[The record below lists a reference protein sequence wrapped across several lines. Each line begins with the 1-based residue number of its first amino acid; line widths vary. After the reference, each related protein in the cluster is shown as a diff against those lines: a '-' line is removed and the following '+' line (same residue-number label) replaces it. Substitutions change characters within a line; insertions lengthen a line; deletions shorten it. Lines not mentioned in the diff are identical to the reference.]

1 MENNPNEISN
11 FDQLMKKY
19 LKDQKPILSE
29 IDYKTP
35 LKEISPIEP
44 LIFKNE
50 PLSMNNNNSKKINNF
65 EPIYDNDNIESYNFK
80 LNQNQN
86 YNNNIN
92 NNYPPYMK
100 NDLDLNENKFITPSK
115 PINQKTAKS
124 YINSSIEREKIAKEE
139 KKKKQLEYQ
148 KMLDE
153 QIKEKKERQRKE
165 REKRLLEE
173 KNFEEKFKLENEMY
187 EQPIKPSNKKY
198 RNISNIFSEDNENN
212 NNNINI
218 NNPNINNNNINNNN
232 NNINEEPEYEPNYQN
247 EINNNNNNNNRM
259 IRRTKSQPH
268 FEVMNQN
275 LFQPIN
281 NINNQKFQNPP
292 QYRELDLP
300 QNSNSNPNLIQ
311 PPIPIEHLVSTSTQI
326 PNQFLTPVNQNQ
338 NNNNNYLLPAYR
350 TQNNYYPSSR
360 QNKNLNINYNQNI
373 QNPSQEINQYLT
385 QRQYN
390 EYHPPKLQQRISS
403 DLGSNTNISIS
414 PSNYPTCYQMP
425 FNNNLMN
432 SSPNV
437 NFNNNSQNV
446 NELFNMN
453 LNNMNN
459 INNQNYIGKI
469 IEMFF
474 HEQEKILESYKETI
488 EKLKNERDE
497 AIYRNRANEQ
507 KILALQKTQKEQDLL
522 AKNLGYF
529 PFKNGYQQN
538 LEKTLDSIMQKNEEE
553 DYNNLNNNINNNN
566 IQENFNNMNNTSNL
580 SDSKLA
586 SLVASTKLV
595 KVNNGDNKE
604 LLETWK
610 KEEKDNKNKN
620 NKIIQDLNYEN
631 NQKKKLQFNGMDT
644 NSFMEKINLINN
656 KILEPPEEPQKYLN
670 ANNFSLISKTQKNDD
685 KSFANEISNIN
696 SNKET
701 SNNNNS
707 NNITTDIKIT
717 NNNNNTENDNIENT
731 NNRDE
736 ISIYTKKNI
745 DDDKDDIRKTES
757 NNINKDISDINNNDI
772 MLNNVHNI
780 VMENL
785 DNNIS
790 YSTQLKEKLE
800 KEKKLQEL
808 NKLNNNNNNISEK
821 EDKISKYTDVE
832 KTKYQNY
839 TFKQLNFSNSKH
851 YEIKSDFNDINRI
864 KVNPNL
870 KNIDN
875 NLTVSSKKNEK
886 GKNPFDN
893 IISNDDEEENIINTD
908 NNNTTINKKESNKE
922 KSEYIDEDINDMPNL
937 DSPRNNDSQNFDIQR
952 NTNIENKNEEA
963 SYYSTNRKEEDI
975 INRLHFFDE
984 DNLSPKITLEK
995 KQSDI
1000 NQKFNNINLEL
1011 NDSTF
1016 KKNSELINNNNINN
1030 NDNIQNNNLNELSK
1044 RSIRPPTNLSLEKIT
1059 SLNNLYDEF
1068 KKKKDTL
1075 NETNNSN
1082 MNNSLLKESLNT
1094 FTQNLNKKWKDLTND
1109 EIKNIKNKRDKH
1121 YNEEVSNISNNNT
1134 TNNNNNT
1141 INVIL
1146 ENNNLEE
1153 FDKFED
1159 EKIFDKVNQFT
1170 KVALNELKQS
1180 QLSVFSKEK
1189 TIKKYN

>member
-1 MENNPNEISN
+1 MENNLNEVSN
-11 FDQLMKKY
+11 FDQLMQKY
-19 LKDQKPILSE
+19 LKDQKQILTE

-50 PLSMNNNNSKKINNF
+50 PMSMNNNNSKKINNI
-65 EPIYDNDNIESYNFK
+65 EPIYDNENIESYNYK
-80 LNQNQN
+80 LNQNYHN
-86 YNNNIN
+86 M
-92 NNYPPYMK
+92 NNYPYIN
-100 NDLDLNENKFITPSK
+100 NDNDMNENKFITPIK
-115 PINQKTAKS
+115 PINQKISKS
-124 YINSSIEREKIAKEE
+124 YINSSIEREKLAKEE

-173 KNFEEKFKLENEMY
+173 KNFEEKFKLENEIY
-187 EQPIKPSNKKY
+187 EQPIKISNKKY
-198 RNISNIFSEDNENN
+198 RNISNIFSEEIEPNNN

-218 NNPNINNNNINNNN
+218 NNLNNN
-232 NNINEEPEYEPNYQN
+232 NNINRNNINYNNNINEEQEYEQNYQN
-247 EINNNNNNNNRM
+247 ELNNNNRM

-268 FEVMNQN
+268 FEVMNN
-275 LFQPIN
+275 KLFQPIN
-281 NINNQKFQNPP
+281 NPNFQNPP
-292 QYRELDLP
+292 PYPDIDSQ

-311 PPIPIEHLVSTSTQI
+311 PQIPIEHLVSTSTQI
-326 PNQFLTPVNQNQ
+326 PNQFLTPANQ
-338 NNNNNYLLPAYR
+338 NNYLFPAYK

-360 QNKNLNINYNQNI
+360 QNKNINLNYNQNI
-373 QNPSQEINQYLT
+373 QNPSQDINQYLT

-390 EYHPPKLQQRISS
+390 EYHPPKLQQPISS

-414 PSNYPTCYQMP
+414 PSNFPTCYQMP

-453 LNNMNN
+453 MNNMNN
-459 INNQNYIGKI
+459 INNQNYFKI

-474 HEQEKILESYKETI
+474 HEQEKIMESYKETI

-497 AIYRNRANEQ
+497 ALYRNRANEQ
-507 KILALQKTQKEQDLL
+507 KILALEKMQKDKELL
-522 AKNLGYF
+522 EKNLGYF

-538 LEKTLDSIMQKNEEE
+538 LEKTLDSIMQKNEDY
-553 DYNNLNNNINNNN
+553 DYNNINNMNNINNNKN
-566 IQENFNNMNNTSNL
+566 IRDMSNISNI
-580 SDSKLA
+580 SDSKLN
-586 SLVASTKLV
+586 SLIASTKLV

-610 KEEKDNKNKN
+610 KEEKIEINKDNNNNKNKN
-620 NKIIQDLNYEN
+620 NNNNNKIIKEVNYEN
-631 NQKKKLQFNGMDT
+631 NQKKKLRFNGMDT
-644 NSFMEKINLINN
+644 NSFMEKINAINN

-670 ANNFSLISKTQKNDD
+670 VNNLSLISKTQKNDE

-717 NNNNNTENDNIENT
+717 NNNNDNIDNM
-731 NNRDE
+731 NIKDE
-736 ISIYTKKNI
+736 ISYYTKK
-745 DDDKDDIRKTES
+745 DKDDDIRNTD
-757 NNINKDISDINNNDI
+757 NDIIKDNSDINKNDI

-800 KEKKLQEL
+800 KERKLKEQ
-808 NKLNNNNNNISEK
+808 NKLNINNNNISEK
-821 EDKISKYTDVE
+821 EDKISKYTDIE

-839 TFKQLNFSNSKH
+839 TFKQLNFSNSKQN
-851 YEIKSDFNDINRI
+851 ELKIEFNDNT
-864 KVNPNL
+864 KVKLNPNL

-875 NLTVSSKKNEK
+875 NLTVSSKKNDKE
-886 GKNPFDN
+886 KNPFDN
-893 IISNDDEEENIINTD
+893 IISKDDEEENIINTD
-908 NNNTTINKKESNKE
+908 INNNTNKNKKDKD

-952 NTNIENKNEEA
+952 NTNIDNKNEE

-984 DNLSPKITLEK
+984 DNLSPKIKLEK
-995 KQSDI
+995 KQSKI

-1016 KKNSELINNNNINN
+1016 KKNSENINNN
-1030 NDNIQNNNLNELSK
+1030 NDNIQNNDLNELSK

-1059 SLNNLYDEF
+1059 SLNNLYDQL
-1068 KKKKDTL
+1068 KKKKDSL
-1075 NETNNSN
+1075 NETNNSIIN
-1082 MNNSLLKESLNT
+1082 NNINNNNNDNNNSLLKESLNT

-1109 EIKNIKNKRDKH
+1109 DIKNIKKDREKL
-1121 YNEEVSNISNNNT
+1121 YNEEVSNNTTNINNNT
-1134 TNNNNNT
+1134 TNNN
-1141 INVIL
+1141 VIL
-1146 ENNNLEE
+1146 ENNELEY
-1153 FDKFED
+1153 DKFED

-1170 KVALNELKQS
+1170 KVALNELTQS
-1180 QLSVFSKEK
+1180 KLSVFSKEK